1 MNTIDRLPSTTDSG
15 DGRALYLDLMKRSL
29 LNMIYGDKEVIY
41 IEPRHPVKKLIK
53 VAAEAFNMR
62 IVIPKQFDPAK
73 RLEGNDW
80 PVMSQTLL
88 NIQRLDNI
96 QFCIEQVLRNEVPGD
111 LIEMGVW
118 RGGGIILMRAVL
130 KAYGVRDRIV
140 YGADSFAGLPPPDK
154 EYPLDADIPYHT
166 WKDLMVSLEEVQAN
180 FARYDL
186 LDDQVRFLKGW
197 FKDTLPTAPMQQVAV
212 MRLDGDMYESTMDSL
227 KSIYPKL
234 SVGGYA
240 IIDEYYHLVACR
252 QAVDDYRQEHG
263 ITDELVRID
272 SDAAYWERT
281 ANSP

>member
-1 MNTIDRLPSTTDSG
+1 MTTMESMPAVTDLA

-41 IEPRHPVKKLIK
+41 IEPRNPLKKLIK
-53 VAAEAFNMR
+53 AAAEACNMR
-62 IVIPKQFDPAK
+62 IVIPKQFDAAK
-73 RLEGNDW
+73 RLDGTDW
-80 PVMSQTLL
+80 PVQSQTLL

-96 QFCIEQVLRNEVPGD
+96 QFCIEQVLADHVPGD
-111 LIEMGVW
+111 LIETGVW

-130 KAYGVRDRIV
+130 KAYGVQDRVV

-154 EYPLDADIPYHT
+154 AYPLDADIPYHT
-166 WKDLMVSLEEVQAN
+166 WKALMVSLEEVQAN
-180 FARYDL
+180 FARYGL

-227 KSIYPKL
+227 KSLYPKL

-240 IIDEYYHLVACR
+240 IIDEYHHLVACR
-252 QAVDDYRQEHG
+252 QAVDDYRKQHS
-263 ITDELVRID
+263 ITDELITID
-272 SDAAYWERT
+272 TYSAYWRRT
-281 ANSP
+281 Q